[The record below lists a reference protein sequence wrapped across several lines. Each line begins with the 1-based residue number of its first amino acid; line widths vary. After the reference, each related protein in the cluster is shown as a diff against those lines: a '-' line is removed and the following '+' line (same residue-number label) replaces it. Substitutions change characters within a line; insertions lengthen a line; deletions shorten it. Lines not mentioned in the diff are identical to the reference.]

1 MVKILSCGLCFLAFV
16 LIAVGKDQERSPCDS
31 IPPSQTEQRVD
42 CVIRTVY
49 PRVTAGRH
57 GTRVDMGGYGIRR
70 DAARALLSIAD
81 ESPEARQRVVQEL
94 IRLLE
99 TPAMQDGF
107 YYSAVWSC
115 ACSVLGSLKA
125 TEAIDVL
132 SSHLDMQHGAVTL
145 SLLAY
150 PSASALVEIG
160 EKAVPKLK
168 EQLLRTDPRFG
179 VRVLAA
185 QALGDIGGED
195 AKEALEAG
203 LTTEDNWFVRK
214 MIEASLLS
222 IDKQRTGK

>member
-1 MVKILSCGLCFLAFV
+1 M
-16 LIAVGKDQERSPCDS
+16 IAGAKEQEGPPRDS
-31 IPPSQTEQRVD
+31 MLPSQTEQRVD

-57 GTRVDMGGYGIRR
+57 GIKIDKGGYGIER
-70 DAARALLSIAD
+70 DAARTLLSIAD
-81 ESPEARQRVVQEL
+81 ESTEARERVVREL

-99 TPAMQDGF
+99 TPVIQDGD
-107 YYSAVWSC
+107 YSAVWSC
-115 ACSVLGSLKA
+115 ACSVLASLKA

-132 SSHLDMQHGAVTL
+132 SNNLDKQHRSISL

-150 PSASALVEIG
+150 PSASALVKTG

-185 QALGDIGGED
+185 QALGEIGGED

-203 LTTEDNWFVRK
+203 LSTEDHWVVRK

-222 IDKQRTGK
+222 TDRQRNGK

>member
-1 MVKILSCGLCFLAFV
+1 MVRTMSWGLCFLAFV
-16 LIAVGKDQERSPCDS
+16 LIAVGKEQEGSPCDS
-31 IPPSQTEQRVD
+31 ILPSQIEQRVD

-57 GTRVDMGGYGIRR
+57 GTKVDMGGYGIRR
-70 DAARALLSIAD
+70 DAARTLLSIAH
-81 ESPEARQRVVQEL
+81 ESSEARERVFQEL
-94 IRLLE
+94 IRLLG
-99 TPAMQDGF
+99 TPAIQDGD
-107 YYSAVWSC
+107 YSAVWSC
-115 ACSVLGSLKA
+115 ACSVLGTLKA
-125 TEAIDVL
+125 AEAIDVL
-132 SSHLDMQHGAVTL
+132 SSNLDKQHGSITL

-150 PSASALVEIG
+150 PSASALVKIG

-185 QALGDIGGED
+185 QALGDIGGQA

-203 LTTEDNWFVRK
+203 LTTEDNWFARK

-222 IDKQRTGK
+222 IEKQRTGK